1 MEVRI
6 YDKNGD
12 VIAEDQNDEGKDA
25 SGHYDIYISEL
36 KSEIKFIP
44 IQQKEKKEKDSE
56 SDTL

>member
-12 VIAEDQNDEGKDA
+12 VIAEDHNNDGNDA
-25 SGHYDIYISEL
+25 SGHYDIHLSEL

-44 IQQKEKKEKDSE
+44 IKEKGKKEKDSE
-56 SDTL
+56 SDS